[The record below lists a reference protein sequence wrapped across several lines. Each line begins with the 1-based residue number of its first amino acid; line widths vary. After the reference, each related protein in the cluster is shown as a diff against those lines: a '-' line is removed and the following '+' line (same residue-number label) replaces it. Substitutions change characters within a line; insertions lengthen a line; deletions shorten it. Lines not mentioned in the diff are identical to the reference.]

1 MKQIKIPNLS
11 ELIWH
16 EKKFSDLNVESLYQL
31 LRLRSEVFV
40 VEQDCIY
47 QDIDNND
54 LDATHVYA
62 TKTIE
67 PNAQVIAY
75 ARVLKPEQKY
85 PNASIGRI
93 VTSPNSRGLGLGK
106 VLVERSMKLCKKLYP
121 NYGITISAQKHL
133 EGFYTSFGFFSDSEI
148 YLEDD
153 IPHVRMTCSK

>member
-1 MKQIKIPNLS
+1 MKTSNLS

-16 EKKFSDLNVESLYQL
+16 EKRFTDLTTESLYQF

-47 QDIDNND
+47 QDIDNHD
-54 LDATHVYA
+54 SDATHVYA
-62 TKTIE
+62 TTKAAPIA
-67 PNAQVIAY
+67 PVIAY
-75 ARVLKPEQKY
+75 ARILQPEQKY

-93 VTSPNSRGLGLGK
+93 VTSPDFRGLGLGK
-106 VLVERSMKLCKKLYP
+106 VLVERSVELCKKLYP

-133 EGFYTSFGFFSDSEI
+133 EEFYISFDFFSDSEI

-153 IPHVRMTCSK
+153 IPHIRMTRLK

>member
-1 MKQIKIPNLS
+1 MKNSNLS

-16 EKKFSDLNVESLYQL
+16 EKKFSDLNAESLYQF

-54 LDATHVYA
+54 SAATHVYA
-62 TKTIE
+62 TVKRK
-67 PNAQVIAY
+67 PSVQVIAY
-75 ARVLKPEQKY
+75 ARILQPKKKY

-93 VTSPNSRGLGLGK
+93 VTSPNFRGLGLGK
-106 VLVERSMKLCKKLYP
+106 VLVERSVKLCEKLYP

-133 EGFYTSFGFFSDSEI
+133 EGFYTGFDFFSDSEI

-153 IPHVRMTCSK
+153 IPHIRMTRSK